1 MLRPNASARSR
12 MSRPVGCS
20 LAFQE
25 YTLASR
31 SPEVFSLA
39 SMKLCRDWRCRP
51 KVAMMPY
58 VTVAR
63 AELRRN
69 HGACVQNWTKRAKKW
84 KRMKEYEHDA
94 WIRGRA
100 LLPRL
105 CRTWFRTTWGDMLCW
120 TCNLQLGLI
129 LRATGGQAAAQEMTL
144 ESRLWRLSFRMMPN
158 LLVVLDCFT
167 ISRAPSLI
175 INHVRP
181 PDYAPDYDTLTTYYA

>member
-1 MLRPNASARSR
+1 
-12 MSRPVGCS
+12 
-20 LAFQE
+20 
-25 YTLASR
+25 
-31 SPEVFSLA
+31 
-39 SMKLCRDWRCRP
+39 
-51 KVAMMPY
+51 
-58 VTVAR
+58 
-63 AELRRN
+63 
-69 HGACVQNWTKRAKKW
+69 
-84 KRMKEYEHDA
+84 MKEYEHDA

-144 ESRLWRLSFRMMPN
+144 ESRRWRLSFRVMPN

-181 PDYAPDYDTLTTYYA
+181 PDYDTLTTYQAWDRYAIDTRTTPAEWFYACHDTSCSALARGAALSSGPRSRDDVGLAPQLERLRAPIRSQILTTSSKRKLS